1 MIVKNIKRLCEE
13 HNTSLWALERA
24 TGIGN
29 GVIARW
35 DKATPRI
42 DGIQKVADY
51 FGVTLDEIV
60 RDDEH
65 GDS

>member
-42 DGIQKVADY
+42 DGLQKVADY
-51 FGVTLDEIV
+51 FGVTLDELTKEK
-60 RDDEH
+60 DK
-65 GDS
+65 

>member
-1 MIVKNIKRLCEE
+1 MIVENIKRLCEE
-13 HNTSLWALERA
+13 HHTSLWALEKA

-42 DGIQKVADY
+42 DGLQKVANY
-51 FGVTLDEIV
+51 FRVTVDELLKS
-60 RDDEH
+60 D
-65 GDS
+65 

>member
-13 HNTSLWALERA
+13 RNTSLWALERA

-51 FGVTLDEIV
+51 FGVPLESLLEEEKEV
-60 RDDEH
+60 V
-65 GDS
+65 